1 MARSDR
7 FGGSNVMPVDPF
19 YILRRSPAGSAALAR
34 VLHKPTNKY
43 RACWLLRVS
52 SARLKAMLQKGE
64 VFIKSRAGASTWNY
78 EGQQVVVVIVQIAIG
93 GPPFAESNIYEA
105 IINEFDESRL
115 ARVEDL
121 VNQATLPIMLLND
134 DGSKPHTLD
143 RPNDLKPFAAR
154 ALADI
159 AKCEPWTQE
168 AFDWCLE
175 QLYHQ
180 FPTRLAKWE
189 KMAD

>member
-1 MARSDR
+1 
-7 FGGSNVMPVDPF
+7 MPVDPF

-34 VLHKPTNKY
+34 VLHKPSNKY

-52 SARLKAMLQKGE
+52 SSRLKAMLQEGE
-64 VFIKSRAGASTWNY
+64 MFVKSRAGVSTWNFN
-78 EGQQVVVVIVQIAIG
+78 EQQVVVVVVQIAIG
-93 GPPFAESNIYEA
+93 DPPYSESNIYEA
-105 IINEFDESRL
+105 VNNEFDESRL

-134 DGSKPHTLD
+134 DGTKPHTLE
-143 RPNDLKPFAAR
+143 RPNDLQQFAAR

-159 AKCEPWTQE
+159 AKCEPWTKD

-180 FPTRLAKWE
+180 FPTRLAMWE
-189 KMAD
+189 SMAE

>member
-1 MARSDR
+1 
-7 FGGSNVMPVDPF
+7 MPVDPF

-34 VLHKPTNKY
+34 VLHKPSKKH

-52 SARLKAMLQKGE
+52 SSRLKAMLQKGD

-78 EGQQVVVVIVQIAIG
+78 EGQKVVVVIIQIAIG
-93 GPPFAESNIYEA
+93 DPPFAESNIYEA

-121 VNQATLPIMLLND
+121 VNQATLPITLLND
-134 DGSKPHTLD
+134 DGSKPHTLE
-143 RPNDLKPFAAR
+143 RPNDLQLFAAR

-159 AKCEPWTQE
+159 AKCDPWTQD

-180 FPTRLAKWE
+180 FPTRLAMWAN
-189 KMAD
+189 MAD